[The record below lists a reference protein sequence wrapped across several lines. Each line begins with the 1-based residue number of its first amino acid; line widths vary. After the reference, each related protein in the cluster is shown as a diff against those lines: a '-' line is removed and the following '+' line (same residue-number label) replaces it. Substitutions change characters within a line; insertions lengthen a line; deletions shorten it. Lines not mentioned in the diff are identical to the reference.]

1 MLDVMFSIRTEIQRC
16 SGDLK
21 VKKATT
27 TQKTAIP
34 VAIAISVT
42 EIVSHVAIFCII
54 TFSGLIL
61 YSLIFVYKI

>member
-21 VKKATT
+21 VKKAT

-54 TFSGLIL
+54 TFSRLIL